1 MIMEKIGGG
10 TLVPFLEA
18 EKISKAFD
26 GVQALDNVS
35 ISIDAGAIHCFVGEN
50 GSGKSTLIKIIGG
63 ILRPDTGQM
72 RINGRPFTPGRAI
85 ESIRQGIQIIYQDLA
100 LFPNLTVAEN
110 ISLNQLIEKRNKL
123 VSRKKLIQTAKKALA
138 EIEEECDL
146 FEKVEN
152 LSMSKRQV
160 VAITRALTQNARLI
174 IMDEPT
180 SAITKAEVDHL
191 FSVITR
197 LKQKGIATLFVS
209 HKLGEIFEIAENVSI
224 IRDGVKVGDYKAEA
238 LDDRKLTFLMTG
250 QEIVSKPYLPKG
262 NGPSQSHLLELT
274 NLTRKGHYQN
284 VNLFVNQGDILGIT
298 GLIGSGRT
306 ELALSLFGLNRPDS
320 GEIILEGKPVSIRSS
335 REAVRLGVGYL
346 PEDRL
351 LQGLAIEKSIGDN
364 ILATIVGKVLTRLRL
379 ISGEQRKRIESK
391 WIKDLDIKTPSP
403 AMPASSLSGGN
414 QQRVVLAK
422 WLATDLKLFI
432 LDGPTIGI
440 DIASKNNIHHII
452 RDFAHRGVGV
462 IMISDEI
469 PEVLQHCNRVI
480 VMREGRIE
488 AEIEDV
494 QGVSEEY
501 IFDLAAAKKVGQGM

>member
-1 MIMEKIGGG
+1 M
-10 TLVPFLEA
+10 VPFLEA
-18 EKISKAFD
+18 KKISKAFD
-26 GVQALDNVS
+26 GVQALNGVD
-35 ISIDAGAIHCFVGEN
+35 ISIDEGAVHCLVGEN

-63 ILRPDTGQM
+63 ILTPNRGEMKIQ
-72 RINGRPFTPGRAI
+72 GRRFSPARAI
-85 ESIRQGIQIIYQDLA
+85 ESIEHGIQIIYQDLA

-110 ISLNQLIEKRNKL
+110 ISLNQLIERGNKL
-123 VSRKKLIQTAKKALA
+123 VSRKKLIQTAQKALA
-138 EIEEECDL
+138 EIGEECDL

-160 VAITRALTQNARLI
+160 VAISRALTQNARLI

-191 FSVITR
+191 FRVITR

-209 HKLGEIFEIAENVSI
+209 HKLGEILEIAENVSI
-224 IRDGVKVGDYKAEA
+224 IRDGIKVGDYKAED

-250 QEIVSKPYLPKG
+250 QKIESEPYLPQG
-262 NGPSQSHLLELT
+262 EDSAETHLLELKQ
-274 NLTRKGHYQN
+274 LTRKGHYQDI
-284 VNLFVNQGDILGIT
+284 NLFLKKGDILGIT

-335 REAVRLGVGYL
+335 KEAVRLGVGYL

-364 ILATIVGKVLTRLRL
+364 ILVTIVDKLLTRLRL
-379 ISGEQRKRIESK
+379 ISGDRRTRVESQ
-391 WIKDLDIKTPSP
+391 WIKDLEIKTPSP

-452 RDFAHRGVGV
+452 RDFARRGVGV

-494 QGVSEEY
+494 QGVSEGEV
-501 IFDLAAAKKVGQGM
+501 FDIASAEDADQGM

>member
-1 MIMEKIGGG
+1 M
-10 TLVPFLEA
+10 VPFLEA
-18 EKISKAFD
+18 KKISKAFD
-26 GVQALDNVS
+26 GVQALDDVN
-35 ISIDAGAIHCFVGEN
+35 ISIDEGAVHCLVGEN
-50 GSGKSTLIKIIGG
+50 GSGKSTLIKIIAG
-63 ILRPDTGQM
+63 ILKPDTGQM
-72 RINGRPFTPGRAI
+72 RINGRLFSPARAI

-100 LFPNLTVAEN
+100 LFSNLTVAEN
-110 ISLNQLIEKRNKL
+110 ISMNQLIEKGNKL
-123 VSRKKLIQTAKKALA
+123 VSRKKLIETAQKALA

-160 VAITRALTQNARLI
+160 VAISRALTQNARLI

-180 SAITKAEVDHL
+180 SAITKAEVEHL

-209 HKLGEIFEIAENVSI
+209 HKLGEILEIAEKVSI
-224 IRDGVKVGDYKAEA
+224 IRDGVEVGDYSAET

-250 QEIVSKPYLPKG
+250 QKIVSEPYLPKED
-262 NGPSQSHLLELT
+262 GPSKTTLLELKG
-274 NLTRKGHYQN
+274 LTRKGHYQDI
-284 VNLFVNQGDILGIT
+284 NLSVKKGDILGVT

-320 GEIILEGKPVSIRSS
+320 GEIIMEGKPVSIRSS

-364 ILATIVGKVLTRLRL
+364 ILVTIVDRLLTGLRL
-379 ISGEQRKRIESK
+379 ISGERKSRTESK
-391 WIKDLDIKTPSP
+391 WVKDLDIKTPSP
-403 AMPASSLSGGN
+403 AMPVSSLSGGN

-452 RDFAHRGVGV
+452 RGFARKGLGV

-480 VMREGRIE
+480 VMRERRIV
-488 AEIEDV
+488 AEIENV
-494 QGVSEEY
+494 QDVSEKHV
-501 IFDLAAAKKVGQGM
+501 FDLAAAKNAGQGM